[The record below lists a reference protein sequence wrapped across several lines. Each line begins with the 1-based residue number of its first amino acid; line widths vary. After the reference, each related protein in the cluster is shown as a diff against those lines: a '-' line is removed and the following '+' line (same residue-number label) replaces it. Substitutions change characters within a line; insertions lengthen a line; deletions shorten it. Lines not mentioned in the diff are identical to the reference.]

1 MPDTEDSSP
10 GLIQL
15 QSQTANNLPPP
26 EKFSGANS
34 PQQAELWSKW
44 FCRFERYWIASGLK
58 HKPDIEQVGTLLYS
72 MGECADDILKTLN
85 IDEEKASYDEVKNYE
100 TMKSVATCWSSVP
113 NSIKESKNWENLWI
127 SLYKTYT
134 DSRMTVSMV

>member
-44 FCRFERYWIASGLK
+44 VCRFERYWIASGLK

-72 MGECADDILKTLN
+72 IGECADDILKTLN
-85 IDEEKASYDEVKNYE
+85 IDEEKASYEEVKTALNGNYE
-100 TMKSVATCWSSVP
+100 ICRNVLVERAKFNKRVQKLGEPV
-113 NSIKESKNWENLWI
+113 
-127 SLYKTYT
+127 
-134 DSRMTVSMV
+134 D

>member
-15 QSQTANNLPPP
+15 QSQTVNNPPP

-34 PQQAELWSKW
+34 LQQAELWSKW
-44 FCRFERYWIASGLK
+44 FCRFKRYWIASGLK

-72 MGECADDILKTLN
+72 IGECADDILKTLN
-85 IDEEKASYDEVKNYE
+85 IDEEKASYEEVKTALNGNYE
-100 TMKSVATCWSSVP
+100 ICRNVLVERAKFNKRVQKLGEPV
-113 NSIKESKNWENLWI
+113 
-127 SLYKTYT
+127 
-134 DSRMTVSMV
+134 D

>member
-15 QSQTANNLPPP
+15 QSQTANNLPP

-44 FCRFERYWIASGLK
+44 FCRFGRYWIASGLK
-58 HKPDIEQVGTLLYS
+58 HKPDIEQVGTLLFYS

-85 IDEEKASYDEVKNYE
+85 IDEEKASYEEVKTALNGNYE
-100 TMKSVATCWSSVP
+100 ICRNVLVERAKFNKRVQKLGEPV
-113 NSIKESKNWENLWI
+113 
-127 SLYKTYT
+127 
-134 DSRMTVSMV
+134 D

>member
-15 QSQTANNLPPP
+15 QSQTAKNPPP

-34 PQQAELWSKW
+34 LQQAELWSKW

-72 MGECADDILKTLN
+72 IGECADDILKTLT
-85 IDEEKASYDEVKNYE
+85 IDEHTGDF
-100 TMKSVATCWSSVP
+100 
-113 NSIKESKNWENLWI
+113 
-127 SLYKTYT
+127 
-134 DSRMTVSMV
+134 

>member
-15 QSQTANNLPPP
+15 QSRTANNLPPP

-44 FCRFERYWIASGLK
+44 FCHFERYWIASGLK

-85 IDEEKASYDEVKNYE
+85 IDKEKASYEEVKTALNENYE
-100 TMKSVATCWSSVP
+100 ICRNVLVERAKFNKRVQKLGEPV
-113 NSIKESKNWENLWI
+113 
-127 SLYKTYT
+127 
-134 DSRMTVSMV
+134 D